1 MILAHYRGDWAI
13 AYRAYYPPQPRP
25 PGCALRVRNTSV
37 LANDDAGFE
46 PNAFGTYWESSTRW
60 TDELRLFPEIRYHG
74 CKVYPYGWHTTA
86 REPMLQIFADDID
99 ASKYFKANPLA
110 NTTDL
115 RRALIADGWDWDAR
129 EGGFKYVH
137 VDELEKIEGPPPE
150 GPF

>member
-13 AYRAYYPPQPRP
+13 AYCAYFPPQPRP

-60 TDELRLFPEIRYHG
+60 TDELRLFPEIRYRG
-74 CKVYPYGWHTTA
+74 CKVYPEWWD
-86 REPMLQIFADDID
+86 RESSDPLLAVHLPPSDLDFSKFFVRPPTLDDLQ
-99 ASKYFKANPLA
+99 
-110 NTTDL
+110 
-115 RRALIADGWDWDAR
+115 RAMEADGWQGDGR
-129 EGGFKYVH
+129 EGWHKYVH